1 MEINLTQLH
10 ISKDVMVYL
19 KFTLITFW
27 YNCYCFLLLM
37 CQLKVIFYCAQGEVC
52 FSWAWTC

>member
-10 ISKDVMVYL
+10 ISKDVMEYP

-27 YNCYCFLLLM
+27 YNWYCFLLLM
-37 CQLKVIFYCAQGEVC
+37 C
-52 FSWAWTC
+52 